1 MDKKGLFYGIA
12 KVYNIFGAIMATIAA
27 TLFCGFL
34 LRLIGNGPSTLP
46 PKIFIIGFWLI
57 FVPVIWFATLS
68 QGRILKRNK
77 NQPKQYTE
85 LESDLDTTYMQP
97 LDRATVEPG
106 ETVQAWYGPMSR
118 NDMAGT
124 GRRVGLKEK
133 ISGENTL
140 LVTNRQIICLMIGPA
155 DTEGIEAA
163 KVSSTL
169 STVIEALPTDEG
181 VYNRKQQFETVW
193 FNSWD
198 KIMANITAPDQLGH
212 MLETHRNYG
221 IPFSSIT
228 EVNIK
233 RRFFNPGVYVTLQNS
248 KTLKFGG
255 FHKQQLDNVQ
265 SALAGK
271 VPVKSG
277 SLLGLGIV

>member
-12 KVYNIFGAIMATIAA
+12 KVFNIYGAIIASIGA
-27 TLFCGFL
+27 TLGCGFL
-34 LRLIGNGPSTLP
+34 LQKIGNGTGTQGPRA
-46 PKIFIIGFWLI
+46 FVIGFYLI
-57 FVPVIWFATLS
+57 FVLIVWIATLN
-68 QGRILKRNK
+68 QARTLKRNK

-106 ETVQAWYGPMSR
+106 ETVQAWYGPMGR

-124 GRRVGLKEK
+124 GTQVGLKEN

-155 DTEGIEAA
+155 DTQGIETN

-181 VYNRKQQFETVW
+181 VYNRKQQFEAVW

-212 MLETHRNYG
+212 MLETHRNYA
-221 IPFSSIT
+221 IPFNSIQ

-233 RRFFNPGVYVTLQNS
+233 QRFFNPGVHVTLKNGRTFKYVGFS
-248 KTLKFGG
+248 KL
-255 FHKQQLDNVQ
+255 QLDKIQ
-265 SALAGK
+265 SALTGT

-277 SLLGLGIV
+277 SLFGLGIV

>member
-12 KVYNIFGAIMATIAA
+12 KFFNIYGAIIATVGA
-27 TLFCGFL
+27 TLVCSFM
-34 LRLIGNGPSTLP
+34 LRVIGNEPGTLTP
-46 PKIFIIGFWLI
+46 RAFVIGFYLI
-57 FVPVIWFATLS
+57 FVPVIWIATLN
-68 QGRILKRNK
+68 QARILKRNK

-124 GRRVGLKEK
+124 GTQVGLKEN

-140 LVTNRQIICLMIGPA
+140 LVTNRQIICLMVGPA
-155 DTEGIEAA
+155 DTEGIETTN
-163 KVSSTL
+163 VNSTL

-181 VYNRKQQFETVW
+181 VYQRKQQFEIVW
-193 FNSWD
+193 FNSWG
-198 KIMANITAPDQLGH
+198 KIMANITAPDRLGH

-221 IPFSSIT
+221 IPLSSIQA
-228 EVNIK
+228 VNIK
-233 RRFFNPGVYVTLQNS
+233 LRFFNPGVYITLKNG

-255 FHKQQLDNVQ
+255 FHKQQLDTVQ
-265 SALAGK
+265 SALTGK

-277 SLLGLGIV
+277 SLLGLGII